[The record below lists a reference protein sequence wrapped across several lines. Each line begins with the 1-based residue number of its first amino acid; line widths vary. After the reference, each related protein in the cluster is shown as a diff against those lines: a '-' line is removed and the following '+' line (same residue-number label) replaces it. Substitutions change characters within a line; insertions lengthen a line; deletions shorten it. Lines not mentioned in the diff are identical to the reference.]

1 MQFSEKLTELRR
13 RRGLSQEQLADFLGV
28 TRQSVSKW
36 ESGSVMPELG
46 KLIALSDLFHVTV
59 DALVKDRLDLPD
71 PDQAG
76 HMEENRAA
84 RLEAKMD
91 DLTRYMRG
99 YSYDSKTQLFGL
111 PLVSIRLTRRG
122 FWGRDS
128 VARGIIA
135 IGNAAVGVVAI
146 GAYSVG
152 ILSIGALSVGLLS
165 LGALAAGVGALGA
178 VAVGAAAF
186 GSCAVGVYA
195 GGVAA
200 VGKEIAVG
208 VAAMGETAVGQEAEG
223 EHVLL
228 WGSGL
233 TRPEVESFLRSCHP
247 GLWQPLLDA
256 LTFLGAHIK

>member
-1 MQFSEKLTELRR
+1 MLDEAAYFLLGNIKIYYY
-13 RRGLSQEQLADFLGV
+13 GLH
-28 TRQSVSKW
+28 
-36 ESGSVMPELG
+36 
-46 KLIALSDLFHVTV
+46 IA
-59 DALVKDRLDLPD
+59 
-71 PDQAG
+71 
-76 HMEENRAA
+76 
-84 RLEAKMD
+84 
-91 DLTRYMRG
+91 
-99 YSYDSKTQLFGL
+99 
-111 PLVSIRLTRRG
+111 
-122 FWGRDS
+122 
-128 VARGIIA
+128 
-135 IGNAAVGVVAI
+135 
-146 GAYSVG
+146 
-152 ILSIGALSVGLLS
+152 

-208 VAAMGETAVGQEAEG
+208 VAAMGETAVGQEAAG